1 MPQCFKA
8 LATISAWF
16 LFIFGLFVVVI
27 TICPSLAWFE
37 AFVTGAVS
45 HTTGAPQMQVYFA
58 YAIGVASVTL
68 SVVVMKLRQM
78 LE

>member
-1 MPQCFKA
+1 MPQVFKA

-16 LFIFGLFVVVI
+16 LFIFGLFVVAI
-27 TICPSLAWFE
+27 TLFMAIAS
-37 AFVTGAVS
+37 GAVS
-45 HTTGAPQMQVYFA
+45 PAAGAPPIQAYLA

>member
-1 MPQCFKA
+1 MPQVFKA

-27 TICPSLAWFE
+27 TICPSLAWFK
-37 AFVTGAVS
+37 AFVTGVVS
-45 HTTGAPQMQVYFA
+45 HTTGALQMQVYLA

-68 SVVVMKLRQM
+68 SVVVMRLRQK
-78 LE
+78 LG